1 MKVYRGPSTKPFH
14 DDTHE
19 HVSTVSA
26 EELEESLAEGS
37 VISFNITKEVNERQA
52 ICTTYFE
59 SQDVIP
65 MINGIISRLLR
76 QQEALSEIKKIAKK
90 KKLDAAGKIEAIQA
104 IIDEL

>member
-1 MKVYRGPSTKPFH
+1 
-14 DDTHE
+14 
-19 HVSTVSA
+19 
-26 EELEESLAEGS
+26 
-37 VISFNITKEVNERQA
+37 
-52 ICTTYFE
+52 
-59 SQDVIP
+59 